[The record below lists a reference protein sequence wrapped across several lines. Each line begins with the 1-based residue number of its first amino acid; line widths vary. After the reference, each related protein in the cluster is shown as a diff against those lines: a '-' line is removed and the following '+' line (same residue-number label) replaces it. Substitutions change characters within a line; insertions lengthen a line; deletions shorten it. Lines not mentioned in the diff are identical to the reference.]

1 MSGAPPALSVVLA
14 TDCYDTIR
22 PVVERLRAQTV
33 RERIE
38 VVIAGPD
45 RRLLEP
51 DEAELDG
58 FAGCRIVET
67 GPLDHLSPARAA
79 AVRAASAPVVF
90 LGETHSYPHPDWA
103 ETLLRTHADGW
114 TGVAPGVGNANPE
127 NGLSWGIF
135 LLDYGRSLAGLP
147 AHELT
152 YVPTHNASFVR
163 AALIALGP
171 ALDSALSYGLELGM
185 LLRGRGQRSY
195 FEPTVR
201 IDHVNISRPVSAWV
215 HERYLTGRL
224 LAEWRCMRWSYGRRL
239 LYVAGSPLIPAV
251 LVSRVINRLWRARP
265 RPRVPIGAAPAV
277 VVGAVISALGEAV
290 GYIVGGDPS
299 AERSMSAYEI
309 DKLRYTSMRTG

>member
-1 MSGAPPALSVVLA
+1 MPGAPPALSVVLA

-51 DEAELDG
+51 DPAELDG
-58 FAGCRIVET
+58 FAGFRIVEA
-67 GPLDHLSPARAA
+67 GPLDRLSPVRAS
-79 AVRAASAPVVF
+79 AVRAASAPIVF

-127 NGLSWGIF
+127 NALSWGIF

-152 YVPTHNASFVR
+152 YVPTHNASFAR
-163 AALIALGP
+163 GALLDLGP
-171 ALDSALSYGLELGM
+171 ALDSALSYGLELGV
-185 LLRGRGQRSY
+185 LFRSLGHRSY
-195 FEPTVR
+195 FEPAAR
-201 IDHVNISRPVSAWV
+201 IDHVNISRPVSAWA

-251 LVSRVINRLWRARP
+251 LVWRIINRFWRAHP
-265 RPRVPIGAAPAV
+265 RPRVPVGAAPALV
-277 VVGAVISALGEAV
+277 IGAVISAVGEAV
-290 GYIVGGDPS
+290 GYIVGNDPS
-299 AERSMSAYEI
+299 VERAMYAYEI
-309 DKLRYTSMRTG
+309 DKLRYTSMRAG